1 MADVARL
8 PGVLEQVQL
17 VAGVRWRMLKNSLRR
32 KNNRW
37 DLVGMIWIAFF
48 SGALVV
54 GLAIAFYF
62 GAYAFVAK
70 GKASWFGLLFWL
82 VFVWWQVF
90 PLFVMGFGSD
100 FQFATLLRFPLRLRA
115 FYLLGLGYGFTDLG
129 AIAST
134 CWILSMVA
142 GAAVARP
149 SMLPGMLLVSVLF
162 IVLNVTIERL
172 IGSWME
178 KLLSKRRPREIFIT
192 VFVLSMVSLNF
203 LNPAFQRWG
212 GRGIQPRFLQYIAYL
227 NWTPGSLAGNAVG
240 AAAAWNARGFVVTV
254 AGLSAWLVLATALLW
269 RRYATQYAGEEISDS
284 PGPVTRRVKERRAAA
299 VGGELAPRFLSPQV
313 AGMIAKEFR
322 YLVRNGFTFLSL
334 VVPPIMVMFFAVQFG
349 PGSML
354 KEHSVKAPLFFQ
366 GILAYMILILM
377 TPAYNSF
384 AYEGKGMQTYF
395 VAPVRFRDVFLGK
408 NLFLAAVI
416 AFELALCF
424 SLLMTRIGWPGT
436 PLFFAMISAGMFAVM
451 GQFTIANWSSLSF
464 PKKMEIGK
472 MKGQRNSGAAVWV
485 AFGAQILVGS
495 ICGLVLGIGQ
505 WLGNP
510 WLPVALFAGLTA
522 AAVGGYAASLEAL
535 GRLAERKKEVLIET
549 LCR

>member
-1 MADVARL
+1 MADIAHL
-8 PGVLEQVQL
+8 PGVLEQVKL
-17 VAGVRWRMLKNSLRR
+17 VAGVRWRILKNSLRR

-62 GAYAFVAK
+62 GGYAFIAK

-115 FYLLGLGYGFTDLG
+115 FYLLGLGYGFTDFG
-129 AIAST
+129 AIASI
-134 CWILSMVA
+134 CWILSMAA
-142 GAAVARP
+142 GATAARP
-149 SMLPGMLLVSVLF
+149 SILPGMLLVSVLF

-212 GRGIQPRFLQYIAYL
+212 GHGMRPQFLQYIAYL

-240 AAAAWNARGFVVTV
+240 AAAVWDARGFVVTV

-284 PGPVTRRVKERRAAA
+284 PGPVTRRLKERRVAA
-299 VGGELAPRFLSPQV
+299 VGGDVAPRFLSPQV

-322 YLVRNGFTFLSL
+322 YLTRNGFTFLSL

-384 AYEGKGMQTYF
+384 AYEGKGIQTYF
-395 VAPVRFRDVFLGK
+395 VAPLRFRDVFLGK
-408 NLFLAAVI
+408 NLFVAGVI
-416 AFELALCF
+416 AFELTVCF
-424 SLLMTRIGWPGT
+424 SLLIMRIGWPGT
-436 PLFFAMISAGMFAVM
+436 PLFVAMISAGIFAVM

-472 MKGQRNSGAAVWV
+472 MKGQRNSGVAVWV

-505 WLGNP
+505 WLENP
-510 WLPVALFAGLTA
+510 WLAVALFAGLTA
-522 AAVGGYAASLEAL
+522 AAVGGYMASLEAL